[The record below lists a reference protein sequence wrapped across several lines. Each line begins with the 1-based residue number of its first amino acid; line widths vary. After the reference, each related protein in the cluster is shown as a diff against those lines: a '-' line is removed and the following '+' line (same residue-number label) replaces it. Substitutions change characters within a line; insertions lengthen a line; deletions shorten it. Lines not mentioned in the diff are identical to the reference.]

1 MNPSF
6 NNELPTPIRP
16 ESAPADS
23 GEVQPTAEA
32 TPTVPTSP
40 SAVAQ
45 TTAVIAPPAPQ
56 PTTPAAPVAT
66 ATLGSPA
73 IADDADLIEKEWV
86 QKAKQIV
93 EHTKNDPYIQG
104 QQMNRLKSDYMKKRY
119 NKDVKLEEA
128 A

>member
-1 MNPSF
+1 M
-6 NNELPTPIRP
+6 
-16 ESAPADS
+16 
-23 GEVQPTAEA
+23 QPTAEA